1 MSIRR
6 ILFSFLL
13 IMLLCPFAINAQQ
26 KYILQQYNT
35 ENGLPSN
42 GVKGLQWDS
51 ASGFL
56 WIGTEGGVVRFNGV
70 DFLSFNRENTPGI
83 SSERILFLVRD
94 HKGIIHAAGEKREV
108 LSVYENRL
116 HPITGPE
123 YKEDEFRLWLLSVSP
138 RFRARQMSVSRGFK
152 GFDMVEANVAS
163 LSETSCIFL
172 FKNNLYR
179 FDADMQEPE
188 KIPVTGGVKEL
199 FHSSGQFFI
208 TGMDNRPYLLDQ
220 VTGKTIPV
228 SINSENGFPLSMND
242 QAKIIWVNGM
252 KQPVMVNDKT
262 AWLLEWKD
270 KKIMAKLVADNL
282 PGDVLIR
289 TAQYSEENKILF
301 IGTDSKGLITITPS
315 RVQPRKRIT
324 ANKRARNAYYA
335 QMELPDG
342 NILTNESDIV
352 GNGPENTAL
361 APIKGRFGFT
371 LSKMGDSAYYYSI
384 VEPALRA
391 SCLHQYNYRTKKTT
405 VYPKIPLGDYVAMA
419 AADNRIYLSTAKG
432 IGYLENDTVHYV
444 YRHPDSVTTGI
455 VYDLVQLEP
464 GALAFGLCGGLV
476 KLNLATGLIDT
487 LFATPGY
494 CVRTIKKIN
503 GYVFFGTY
511 GAGLFIYKNG
521 KVKALPLDKNQYLL
535 YTHCFVP
542 DEQGFCWMSTNRG
555 MFKAFLNDMTMA
567 FDQDVRQLYYQYY
580 GRNDGMDIT
589 EMNGGCLPCALVM
602 KDKTISFPT
611 MDGLLWVDPKTDKPL
626 PAGNVFI
633 DRITVDDSAV
643 NPEQQ
648 DHIYLS
654 SKTREI
660 IFRLGFSAWC
670 NRENILLEYKLNN
683 SKWLPVEIRGG
694 GANISFSNLPPGRY
708 TLEIR
713 KQNGF
718 GIDNYS
724 YKMLEFTIITPWYKK
739 WWFYTLAGALLLFMV
754 WLMLRLRTRQYKINQ
769 ARLQAQ
775 VQEKTKELLQQNEQ
789 LEKNNNIKTRLIS
802 IISHDIVTPLKFV
815 TVGGKNLID
824 NRHMMPGE
832 LQDETLLEIV
842 HTAQELQQLST
853 NILNWIKY
861 QNENRQMLKEI
872 VPLHTVVNQ
881 VISILQSLAREKEIS
896 LVNNVP
902 EELTLYQFLEP
913 LKILVYNLVT
923 NAINFS
929 AGGEIHINASG
940 GREHITISV
949 KDNGVGMTPDQVH
962 NILSEQIIVSSAK
975 MDSNR
980 KGNGLGYLII
990 KDLVKMTG
998 ATLRIESEKGTG
1010 TEVFIDFPLNSAS

>member
-1 MSIRR
+1 MNISR
-6 ILFSFLL
+6 LL
-13 IMLLCPFAINAQQ
+13 LCLLLLCPFAMNAQQ
-26 KYILQQYNT
+26 KFIVQQYST
-35 ENGLPSN
+35 ENGMPSN

-56 WIGTEGGVVRFNGV
+56 WLGTEGGVVRFNGV
-70 DFLSFNRENTPGI
+70 DFLSFNRDNTPGI
-83 SSERILFLVRD
+83 SSERILFLVRN
-94 HKGIIHAAGEKREV
+94 HQGVIHAAGEKKDIMTV
-108 LSVYENRL
+108 NENRL
-116 HPITGPE
+116 SPLTGQD
-123 YKEDEFRLWLLSVSP
+123 YKGKEFRLWLLSISA
-138 RFRARQMSVSRGFK
+138 RFHARKMPVPDGFN
-152 GFDMVEANVAS
+152 GFEIVDANVAS
-163 LSETSCIFL
+163 LSDTSCIFL

-179 FDADMQEPE
+179 FTIDMTAPE

-199 FHSSGQFFI
+199 FQCGGQFFI
-208 TGMDNRPYLLDQ
+208 TGMNNRPYMLDE

-228 SINSENGFPLSMND
+228 SLASENGLPPGMNE
-242 QAKIIWVNGM
+242 QTKTIWANGM
-252 KQPVMVNDKT
+252 KSPVLFNDKM
-262 AWLLEWKD
+262 AWLLDWKD
-270 KKIMAKLVADNL
+270 NKLNATLVADNL

-301 IGTDSKGLITITPS
+301 IGTDSKGLITVTPS
-315 RVQPRKRIT
+315 RVQPRKRIM
-324 ANKRARNAYYA
+324 ANKKARNAYYA
-335 QMELPDG
+335 QLELPDG
-342 NILTNESDIV
+342 NILTNEGDIV
-352 GNGPENTAL
+352 GNRPVNASL
-361 APIKGRFGFT
+361 APIKGKFGFT
-371 LSKMGDSAYYYSI
+371 ISKTGDGGYYYT
-384 VEPALRA
+384 VMEPSLGYY
-391 SCLHQYNYRTKKTT
+391 CLHQYNERTKKTT
-405 VYPKIPLGDYVAMA
+405 VYPKIPLGDHVAVTDA
-419 AADNRIYLSTAKG
+419 NNRIYLSTATG
-432 IGYLENDTVHYV
+432 IGYLDGDVVHYV
-444 YRHPDSVTTGI
+444 YRHPDTLITGV
-455 VYDLVQLEP
+455 VYDLVQVEP
-464 GALAFGLCGGLV
+464 NALAFGTCNGLV
-476 KLNLATGLIDT
+476 RLNLLTNRVDT
-487 LFATPGY
+487 LFSTPGY

-503 GYVFFGTY
+503 GYIFLGTY
-511 GAGLFIYKNG
+511 GAGLYIYKNG
-521 KVKALPLDKNQYLL
+521 KIKALPLDKNKYLL

-542 DEQGFCWMSTNRG
+542 DEQGFCWISTNRG
-555 MFKAFLNDMTMA
+555 LFKAFLNDMTMA
-567 FDQDVRQLYYQYY
+567 FDHDVSQLYYQYY

-602 KDKTISFPT
+602 TSKTISFPT

-683 SKWLPVEIRGG
+683 EIWQPVEIRGG
-694 GANISFSNLPPGRY
+694 GATIRFSNLSSGRY

-724 YKMLEFTIITPWYKK
+724 YKVMEFTIITPWHKK
-739 WWFYTLAGALLLFMV
+739 WWFYALAGALLLFMG
-754 WLMLRLRTRQYKINQ
+754 WLTMRLRTRQYKINQ

-824 NRHMMPGE
+824 NRHMMPDE

-872 VPLHTVVNQ
+872 VPLYTVVNQ

-902 EELTLYQFLEP
+902 EELTIYQFLEP

-929 AGGEIHINASG
+929 AGGDILIKASG
-940 GREHITISV
+940 GRELITISV

-980 KGNGLGYLII
+980 RGNGLGYLII

-998 ATLRIESEKGTG
+998 ATLRIESEKGKG
-1010 TEVFIDFPLNSAS
+1010 TEVFIDFPLGGAS